1 MSIFL
6 IDYENV
12 HDKGLNGIKNCNEG
26 DLVYIFYTKG
36 EEKLPIEMVKL
47 LNDSKAKLSYIKAEN
62 GSKNALDFQL
72 SSYLGYLISK
82 YPKEKFHVISGDKGY
97 EVLIKFW
104 SNFNN
109 QKINI
114 LIDTSLNS
122 KIFKKS
128 VIKEDL
134 ELKDKLLKSIY
145 KENTEEI
152 LGIIDKYKT
161 KLEINNAL
169 VKAFDSKKGGEIY
182 NEIKPFLKSKSNDV
196 KK

>member
-12 HDKGLNGIKNCNEG
+12 HDKGLAGIKNCVDG

-47 LNDSKAKLSYIKAEN
+47 LNDSKAKITYLKAEN

-82 YPKEKFHVISGDKGY
+82 YPKEKFQVISGDKGF
-97 EVLIKFW
+97 EVLINFW

-109 QKINI
+109 QKVNI
-114 LIDTSLNS
+114 QIDTTLNS
-122 KIFKKS
+122 KNIKK
-128 VIKEDL
+128 VVVKEELDIKE
-134 ELKDKLLKSIY
+134 KLLKSKY

-152 LGIIDKYKT
+152 ITIIDKYKT

-169 VKAFDSKKGGEIY
+169 GKAFESKIGGEIY
-182 NEIKPFLKSKSNDV
+182 KVIKPFLNDKTGDV

>member
-12 HDKGLNGIKNCNEG
+12 HDKGLTGIKNCVDG

-47 LNDSKAKLSYIKAEN
+47 LNDSKAKITYIKAEN

-82 YPKEKFHVISGDKGY
+82 YPKEKFQVISGDKGY

-104 SNFNN
+104 SNFNG

-114 LIDTSLNS
+114 QIDTPLIS
-122 KIFKKS
+122 KNIKKA
-128 VIKEDL
+128 VIKE
-134 ELKDKLLKSIY
+134 ELDVNGKLLKSKY

-152 LGIIDKYKT
+152 LAIIEKYNT

-169 VKAFDSKKGGEIY
+169 CKAFESKIGGEIY
-182 NEIKPFLKSKSNDV
+182 NVIKPFLKDKIGDV

>member
-1 MSIFL
+1 MSIYL

-12 HDKGLNGIKNCNEG
+12 HDKGLTGIKNCIEG

-47 LNDSKAKLSYIKAEN
+47 LNDSKAKIKYIKAEN

-82 YPKEKFHVISGDKGY
+82 YPKEKFQVISGDKGY

-104 SNFNN
+104 SNFDN
-109 QKINI
+109 QRINI
-114 LIDTSLNS
+114 QIDTPLIS
-122 KIFKKS
+122 KNTKKT
-128 VIKEDL
+128 VIKE
-134 ELKDKLLKSIY
+134 ELDVKGKLLKSKY
-145 KENTEEI
+145 KDNTNEI
-152 LGIIDKYKT
+152 LTIIDSNKS

-169 VKAFDSKKGGEIY
+169 CKAFESKIGGEIY
-182 NEIKPFLKSKSNDV
+182 NVVKPFLKDKTGDV